1 MFVLLFVVTRGSR
14 VMLVLLFS
22 FVTREL
28 GVMFVILFVV
38 CCARVAHNV
47 YSLVCLFVRLLHA
60 SGAQC
65 LFFDLF
71 ETQESLA
78 LFSCSLV
85 CYASLALFI
94 L

>member
-1 MFVLLFVVTRGSR
+1 MF
-14 VMLVLLFS
+14 
-22 FVTREL
+22 
-28 GVMFVILFVV
+28 IL
-38 CCARVAHNV
+38 
-47 YSLVCLFVRLLHA
+47 LFVRLLHA